1 MINNE
6 AEVATVPKK
15 PEPPDEPRVLG
26 LSYHPN
32 GGLWP
37 MQPTPEP
44 DILTAE
50 QVATLLQ
57 MNETHIYKL
66 AKDGKIPSFKI
77 GGQRRF
83 SRKALEAWIQA
94 GGTE

>member
-1 MINNE
+1 M
-6 AEVATVPKK
+6 PKK
-15 PEPPDEPRVLG
+15 PEPPEEPRVLG

-37 MQPTPEP
+37 MQPTT
-44 DILTAE
+44 DRDVLTVKE
-50 QVATLLQ
+50 VALLLH
-57 MNETHIYKL
+57 MNKTHVYKL

-77 GGQRRF
+77 GGDRRF
-83 SRKALEAWIQA
+83 KRTVLEAWMEA